1 LLFPWSIRNKLL
13 LGIAMLF
20 FIVAILSFSS
30 FQGVYAYRWLARSIS
45 NERATELRLAMELSY
60 SVGELRSVVS
70 QVRRGGDF
78 ISVGADVLTL
88 REKFRVD
95 LLKLVNGPLKTYKET
110 LREVEAQASGP
121 PDRPHRLPEWQTV
134 EQIQGCIAK
143 VDRLNQDDA
152 WVFNVVQVDGLDSA
166 LADLHN
172 LTLELPRHLQ
182 QRMHH
187 FSGEVRGQYRTWIVL
202 TWTSSLL
209 AVAILAFLLKFFHQS
224 VFRPLQ
230 VLIRGSRRV
239 SRDGD
244 FQYRIQLNTQDEVAE
259 LAGSMN
265 DMTERFL
272 KIRNDLDCQ
281 IRERDEQVRQRTK
294 EVVRQEQL
302 ASVGFLAA
310 GVAHEI
316 NNPLAAIAWAAESLE
331 MRLHD
336 ILEQDDEEEQ
346 EDEEGDIAI
355 ARKYLRSIQEEAFR
369 CKGITERL
377 LDFSRMGDMQKQDTD
392 LAELVEGVI
401 DMVRHLGK
409 YREKTIQ
416 FECDQPVIAP
426 VNAQEMKQVVLNLI
440 TNALDSLDP
449 GGHVRVS
456 LHEFDGEAELMVRD
470 NGCGMTA
477 EVQRHLFEPFYSR
490 RRDGQG
496 TGLGLSISYR
506 IIQDHGGRIVPL
518 SDGPGQGSEFR
529 VSLPMVARHEEKRQ
543 EARQVA

>member
-1 LLFPWSIRNKLL
+1 
-13 LGIAMLF
+13 
-20 FIVAILSFSS
+20 
-30 FQGVYAYRWLARSIS
+30 
-45 NERATELRLAMELSY
+45 
-60 SVGELRSVVS
+60 
-70 QVRRGGDF
+70 
-78 ISVGADVLTL
+78 
-88 REKFRVD
+88 
-95 LLKLVNGPLKTYKET
+95 
-110 LREVEAQASGP
+110 
-121 PDRPHRLPEWQTV
+121 
-134 EQIQGCIAK
+134 
-143 VDRLNQDDA
+143 
-152 WVFNVVQVDGLDSA
+152 
-166 LADLHN
+166 
-172 LTLELPRHLQ
+172 
-182 QRMHH
+182 MHH